1 MGLRVLVVDDDQSFQ
16 QLMEVTLLLEP
27 TVSDV
32 ELAGDGPQAIE
43 VCREFQ
49 PDLVF
54 VDSLLPQMTGDEVSE
69 QLRRDFPDVRIVSL
83 SGVQDKNA
91 GPNERLEKSSAT
103 VEDVRRVV
111 AETKP
116 RRR

>member
-27 TVSDV
+27 AVSDV
-32 ELAGDGPQAIE
+32 KLAGDGPEAIE

-83 SGVQDKNA
+83 SGVQDNA

-116 RRR
+116 KRR